1 MGVVRLWACIA
12 LLLALPLAAAEA
24 PIRLQT
30 DVQVG
35 DQALTFD
42 LHLRLAQDPRGVTR
56 LTAWVDLAPVLP
68 ALRLALL
75 RRLPHDPCRR
85 EGLDN
90 WVADLRRL
98 NLRVDQDWLLLELEF
113 DAQAWACVDLR
124 GSELRRRLSRASVRL
139 LLPLRVSADGGGL
152 RLHVDR
158 PQVGARGPLAD
169 AARVW
174 FALRGEELGDVL
186 ARRAEAINAEQL
198 AFPPPSLW
206 LHQGQLVAA
215 RFIDA
220 GRPSLELVAELRP
233 QLPGWLEHVWP
244 WGSRPRGE

>member
-1 MGVVRLWACIA
+1 MGVVRWWACLA
-12 LLLALPLAAAEA
+12 TLLVMPLATAEA
-24 PIRLQT
+24 PVRLQT

-42 LHLRLAQDPRGVTR
+42 LQLRLAQDPRGVTR

-68 ALRLALL
+68 ALRQALL

-90 WVADLRRL
+90 WVAELRRL
-98 NLRVDQDWLLLELEF
+98 NLRVDEEWLLLELEF
-113 DAQAWACVDLR
+113 DAQAWACVDIR

-139 LLPLRVSADGGGL
+139 LLPLRVTADGGGL

-186 ARRAEAINAEQL
+186 ARRAEAINAQQL
-198 AFPPPSLW
+198 ALPPPTLW
-206 LHQGQLVAA
+206 LHQGELVSA
-215 RFIDA
+215 RFIDS

-244 WGSRPRGE
+244 WGSQPPEG

>member
-1 MGVVRLWACIA
+1 MGVMRRWACIA
-12 LLLALPLAAAEA
+12 LLLALPHAAAEA
-24 PIRLQT
+24 PVRLQT
-30 DVQVG
+30 EVQVG
-35 DQALTFD
+35 DQTLTFD
-42 LHLRLAQDPRGVTR
+42 LQLRLGQGPKGVTL

-68 ALRLALL
+68 ALRQALL

-98 NLRVDQDWLLLELEF
+98 NLRVDEDWLLLDLEF
-113 DAQAWACVDLR
+113 DAQAWACMDVR
-124 GSELRRRLSRASVRL
+124 GSELRRRLSQASVRL
-139 LLPLRVSADGGGL
+139 LLPLRITADGGGL

-158 PQVGARGPLAD
+158 PQVSARGPLAD

-186 ARRAEAINAEQL
+186 ARRAEAINAQRL
-198 AFPPPSLW
+198 ALPPPALW
-206 LHQGQLVAA
+206 LHQGELVSA

-220 GRPSLELVAELRP
+220 GRPSLELVAELSP
-233 QLPGWLEHVWP
+233 QLPGWVERMWP
-244 WGSRPRGE
+244 WGSRPRGG

>member
-1 MGVVRLWACIA
+1 MGVVRWWACIA

-24 PIRLQT
+24 PVRLQT

-35 DQALTFD
+35 DQTLTFD
-42 LHLRLAQDPRGVTR
+42 LQLRLEQGPKSVTR
-56 LTAWVDLAPVLP
+56 LTALVDLAPVLP
-68 ALRLALL
+68 ALREALL
-75 RRLPHDPCRR
+75 RRLPRDPCRR

-98 NLRVDQDWLLLELEF
+98 NLRVDEDWLLLELEF

-139 LLPLRVSADGGGL
+139 LLPLRVTAHGGKL
-152 RLHVDR
+152 HLHVDR

-186 ARRAEAINAEQL
+186 ARRAEAINAQQL
-198 AFPPPSLW
+198 ALPPPSLW
-206 LHQGQLVAA
+206 LHQGELVSA

-233 QLPGWLEHVWP
+233 QLPGWLERMWP
-244 WGSRPRGE
+244 WVSRPRGG